1 MCAALPAAP
10 RLVWIRGRVSP
21 VFSQLHREI
30 FDYNFEIRSLIL
42 LGGGTMWFRLRV
54 IGFTILK
61 GLTQRLYLL
70 CISTK
75 IQIHTIK
82 LQI

>member
-10 RLVWIRGRVSP
+10 RLVWIRDRVSP
-21 VFSQLHREI
+21 AFSQLHREI
-30 FDYNFEIRSLIL
+30 FDYNSEMRSLIML
-42 LGGGTMWFRLRV
+42 GGTMWFRLRV
-54 IGFTILK
+54 ISFIILK

-75 IQIHTIK
+75 IQIYTIK